1 MVTQEELEDL
11 YGPFA
16 AHSEHKIGD
25 HISYKHEDVATSGKI
40 IWVCAPRPDREM
52 HLVYVV
58 LNDERQYP
66 DYVFPASV
74 LSS

>member
-1 MVTQEELEDL
+1 VTPAQI
-11 YGPFA
+11 A
-16 AHSEHKIGD
+16 APGDAHREHKIGD
-25 HISYKHEDVATSGKI
+25 HIHYKHEGVKTSGKI
-40 IWVCAPRPDREM
+40 IWVCASRPEQEM